1 MSSFVDD
8 PGEPFDDGDT
18 GIEDSMTRARS
29 ILALFTSS
37 AKSNLD
43 GYRIQCVLRQCLDSL
58 SETPLVET
66 QGSNHDE
73 VDEILVVL
81 GHEHGRWL
89 HQLWR
94 DFPVK
99 QEPMLAP
106 SGGVIAE
113 PLFWFPNQEAKL
125 FSCFGNPKLTQRTKS
140 HLEDFGIRVLKVV
153 DSMEL

>member
-1 MSSFVDD
+1 
-8 PGEPFDDGDT
+8 
-18 GIEDSMTRARS
+18 
-29 ILALFTSS
+29 
-37 AKSNLD
+37 
-43 GYRIQCVLRQCLDSL
+43 VLRQCLDSL

-66 QGSNHDE
+66 QGSNHDD
-73 VDEILVVL
+73 VDEILDVL

-106 SGGVIAE
+106 SGEVIAE

-125 FSCFGNPKLTQRTKS
+125 FACFGNQKLTQRTKQR
-140 HLEDFGIRVLKVV
+140 LEDFGIRVLKVG